1 MAAVDLPVTLTFIAL
16 CAAMLMPL
24 TGWIGLYRGAH
35 DILRG
40 DGGDPVLFKR
50 IRAHG
55 NFIETAP
62 LIAMAIF
69 AAEWLGLGKDWLW
82 AAVLSFAIG
91 RALHWVMYD
100 LKVRAAAMALVTA
113 PGLLLGGWVL
123 YTLWG

>member
-1 MAAVDLPVTLTFIAL
+1 MAMVELPVTLTFIAL
-16 CAAMLMPL
+16 CAALLMPL
-24 TGWIGLYRGAH
+24 TGWIGIYRGSR

-69 AAEWLGLGKDWLW
+69 AAEWLGLERGWLW
-82 AAVLSFAIG
+82 AAVLSFFVG

-100 LKVRAAAMALVTA
+100 LKVRGAAMTFVTA

-123 YTLWG
+123 FTLWG